1 MQFAH
6 YLKRVLVFMAGN
18 QSWFTLNNYIMTI
31 IIILGLI
38 GAILNGDIIKM
49 GGRGFRK

>member
-1 MQFAH
+1 M
-6 YLKRVLVFMAGN
+6 LLTNKT
-18 QSWFTLNNYIMTI
+18 SEDMTI

-38 GAILNGDIIKM
+38 GNILNGGLIHM

>member
-1 MQFAH
+1 M
-6 YLKRVLVFMAGN
+6 L
-18 QSWFTLNNYIMTI
+18 TI

-38 GAILNGDIIKM
+38 GNLLDGSIIKM